1 MSYLKDFC
9 EIITKGTTPST
20 YGYSFKNSGIKF
32 IRSENIT
39 DSRIISKVSL
49 YISKEANEKLKRSIL
64 LKDDVLMSIAGAY
77 LGKLALITE
86 MDLPANTNQAV
97 AIIRT
102 DKSKLN
108 PLYLYYYLSSYKMQ
122 CYINNVNAQSA
133 QPNINLQ
140 QIGDININVPSL
152 NYQQHIVDIIGSLD
166 DKIESN
172 NKIIEKIDK
181 LGLSKYKKIKN
192 DFIDFNDFANFEKG
206 KEASSQ
212 NYMSEK
218 NNENIN
224 FIRVKDLNSL
234 TDTYIS
240 KTLDIP
246 VAKPN
251 DVLISFDGAIGRINY
266 GLVGAYSSGI
276 YKVIPKFTNDYGI
289 LYWSLKD
296 NTNQQIMLEH
306 TNGTTILHG
315 SKSIKYLKIK
325 KHLQDDID
333 YFNKIFDYSLNIKLQ
348 NKKLCELKKLY
359 LKKFFG

>member
-1 MSYLKDFC
+1 M
-9 EIITKGTTPST
+9 
-20 YGYSFKNSGIKF
+20 
-32 IRSENIT
+32 
-39 DSRIISKVSL
+39 
-49 YISKEANEKLKRSIL
+49 L
-64 LKDDVLMSIAGAY
+64 LKDLSINNKGYYGIGASSCSFNCNFPQYLRITDIDDFGFVNNLNCSINPNEYPDYNKYFLSKYDIVFARTGNSAGRNYMY
-77 LGKLALITE
+77 LGDEKKVVFAGFLIKFSI
-86 MDLPANTNQAV
+86 DP
-97 AIIRT
+97 
-102 DKSKLN
+102 DKVN
-108 PLYLYYYLSSYKMQ
+108 PLYVKYFCQSNKYW
-122 CYINNVNAQSA
+122 NNIQEIFTGSTR
-133 QPNINLQ
+133 PNINEKTFSML
-140 QIGDININVPSL
+140 DIPLVSVEL
-152 NYQQHIVDIIGSLD
+152 QQHIVDIIGSLD

-181 LGLSKYKKIKN
+181 LGLSKYKTIKN

-348 NKKLCELKKLY
+348 NKKLCKLKKLY

>member
-1 MSYLKDFC
+1 MKLSNC
-9 EIITKGTTPST
+9 IEIISGGTPST
-20 YGYSFKNSGIKF
+20 SKSDFWDGDIPWISIKDFNNSFKYIYKTEKS
-32 IRSENIT
+32 IT
-39 DSRIISKVSL
+39 KQGLEKSSTNMLYKNDIIISARGTV
-49 YISKEANEKLKRSIL
+49 
-64 LKDDVLMSIAGAY
+64 GC
-77 LGKLALITE
+77 LAQIYYP
-86 MDLPANTNQAV
+86 MAFNQSCYG
-97 AIIRT
+97 IRT
-102 DKSKLN
+102 INKDLMQN
-108 PLYLYYYLSSYKMQ
+108 YLYYWLIANIDKFKKQTHGAVFDTITKSTFDNIE
-122 CYINNVNAQSA
+122 INY
-133 QPNINLQ
+133 
-140 QIGDININVPSL
+140 PSL
-152 NYQQHIVDIIGSLD
+152 VMQQHIVDIIGSLD
-166 DKIESN
+166 DKIENN

-181 LGLSKYKKIKN
+181 LGLSKYKKLKN

-266 GLVGAYSSGI
+266 GLMGAYSSGI

-333 YFNKIFDYSLNIKLQ
+333 YFNKIFDYSLNIKLE
-348 NKKLCELKKLY
+348 NIKLCELKKLY

>member
-86 MDLPANTNQAV
+86 MDLPSNTNQAV

-166 DKIESN
+166 DKIENN

-266 GLVGAYSSGI
+266 GLMGAYSSGI

-333 YFNKIFDYSLNIKLQ
+333 YFNKIFDYSLNIKLE
-348 NKKLCELKKLY
+348 NIKLCELKKLY

>member
-1 MSYLKDFC
+1 MFNT
-9 EIITKGTTPST
+9 II
-20 YGYSFKNSGIKF
+20 
-32 IRSENIT
+32 
-39 DSRIISKVSL
+39 
-49 YISKEANEKLKRSIL
+49 
-64 LKDDVLMSIAGAY
+64 
-77 LGKLALITE
+77 
-86 MDLPANTNQAV
+86 
-97 AIIRT
+97 
-102 DKSKLN
+102 
-108 PLYLYYYLSSYKMQ
+108 
-122 CYINNVNAQSA
+122 
-133 QPNINLQ
+133 
-140 QIGDININVPSL
+140 
-152 NYQQHIVDIIGSLD
+152 DIIGSLD

-172 NKIIEKIDK
+172 NKILEKIDK
-181 LGLSKYKKIKN
+181 LGLSKYKKLKN

-218 NNENIN
+218 TNENIN

-266 GLVGAYSSGI
+266 GLMGAYSSGI

-333 YFNKIFDYSLNIKLQ
+333 YFNKIFDYSLNIKLE
-348 NKKLCELKKLY
+348 NIKLCELKKLY

>member
-1 MSYLKDFC
+1 MSYLKNFC

-39 DSRIISKVSL
+39 DSRIINKVSL

-64 LKDDVLMSIAGAY
+64 LSNDVLMSIAGAY

-86 MDLPANTNQAV
+86 IDLPANTNQAV

-108 PLYLYYYLSSYKMQ
+108 PLYLYYYLSSYKIQ

-140 QIGDININVPSL
+140 QIGDININVPNL
-152 NYQQHIVDIIGSLD
+152 NCQQHIVDIIGSLD
-166 DKIESN
+166 DKIENN

-192 DFIDFNDFANFEKG
+192 DFIDFNDFASFEKG

-212 NYMSEK
+212 NYINEK
-218 NNENIN
+218 NNKNIN
-224 FIRVKDLNSL
+224 FIRVKDLNAL
-234 TDTYIS
+234 TDTYIP

-266 GLVGAYSSGI
+266 GLEGAYSSGI
-276 YKVIPKFTNDYGI
+276 YKVIPKFTNNYGI

-296 NTNQQIMLEH
+296 DINQQIMLKH

-325 KHLQDDID
+325 KHLQEDIE
-333 YFNKIFDYSLNIKLQ
+333 YFNNIFDYSLNVKLE
-348 NKKLCELKKLY
+348 NIKLCELKKMY

>member
-1 MSYLKDFC
+1 MKLSNC
-9 EIITKGTTPST
+9 IEIISGGTPST
-20 YGYSFKNSGIKF
+20 SKSNFWDGDIPWISIKDFNNSFKYIYKTEKS
-32 IRSENIT
+32 IT
-39 DSRIISKVSL
+39 KQGLEKSSTNMLYKNDIIISARGTV
-49 YISKEANEKLKRSIL
+49 
-64 LKDDVLMSIAGAY
+64 GC
-77 LGKLALITE
+77 LAQIYYP
-86 MDLPANTNQAV
+86 MAFNQSCYG
-97 AIIRT
+97 IRT
-102 DKSKLN
+102 INKDLMQN
-108 PLYLYYYLSSYKMQ
+108 YLYYWLIANIDKFKKQTHGAVFDTITKSTFDNIE
-122 CYINNVNAQSA
+122 INY
-133 QPNINLQ
+133 
-140 QIGDININVPSL
+140 PSL
-152 NYQQHIVDIIGSLD
+152 VMQQHIVDIIGSLD

-192 DFIDFNDFANFEKG
+192 DFVDFNDFANFEKG

-246 VAKPN
+246 VVKPN

-333 YFNKIFDYSLNIKLQ
+333 YFNKIFDYSLNIKLE

>member
-1 MSYLKDFC
+1 M
-9 EIITKGTTPST
+9 
-20 YGYSFKNSGIKF
+20 
-32 IRSENIT
+32 
-39 DSRIISKVSL
+39 
-49 YISKEANEKLKRSIL
+49 
-64 LKDDVLMSIAGAY
+64 
-77 LGKLALITE
+77 
-86 MDLPANTNQAV
+86 
-97 AIIRT
+97 
-102 DKSKLN
+102 
-108 PLYLYYYLSSYKMQ
+108 
-122 CYINNVNAQSA
+122 
-133 QPNINLQ
+133 
-140 QIGDININVPSL
+140 
-152 NYQQHIVDIIGSLD
+152 D

-333 YFNKIFDYSLNIKLQ
+333 CFNKFFDYSLNIKLE

>member
-1 MSYLKDFC
+1 MKIKDILQIKYGKNQSSVIDENGKYPIIGTGGIFGYATKYLYNKPSVLIGRKGSINNPMYVDTPFWTVDTLFYT
-9 EIITKGTTPST
+9 IIDTSKVIPRWFYYYISTLNLNKFNEGTTIPSLT
-20 YGYSFKNSGIKF
+20 TK
-32 IRSENIT
+32 T
-39 DSRIISKVSL
+39 L
-49 YISKEANEKLKRSIL
+49 YEI
-64 LKDDVLMSIAGAY
+64 DVP
-77 LGKLALITE
+77 E
-86 MDLPANTNQAV
+86 H
-97 AIIRT
+97 
-102 DKSKLN
+102 
-108 PLYLYYYLSSYKMQ
+108 
-122 CYINNVNAQSA
+122 
-133 QPNINLQ
+133 
-140 QIGDININVPSL
+140 SL

-166 DKIESN
+166 DKIENN

-266 GLVGAYSSGI
+266 GLMGAYSSGI

-333 YFNKIFDYSLNIKLQ
+333 YFNKIFDYSLNIKLE
-348 NKKLCELKKLY
+348 NIKLCELKKLY

>member
-1 MSYLKDFC
+1 MFNT
-9 EIITKGTTPST
+9 II
-20 YGYSFKNSGIKF
+20 
-32 IRSENIT
+32 
-39 DSRIISKVSL
+39 
-49 YISKEANEKLKRSIL
+49 
-64 LKDDVLMSIAGAY
+64 
-77 LGKLALITE
+77 
-86 MDLPANTNQAV
+86 
-97 AIIRT
+97 
-102 DKSKLN
+102 
-108 PLYLYYYLSSYKMQ
+108 
-122 CYINNVNAQSA
+122 
-133 QPNINLQ
+133 
-140 QIGDININVPSL
+140 
-152 NYQQHIVDIIGSLD
+152 DIIGSLD

-192 DFIDFNDFANFEKG
+192 DFVDFNDFANFEKG

-218 NNENIN
+218 NDENIN

-246 VAKPN
+246 VVKPN

-333 YFNKIFDYSLNIKLQ
+333 YFNKIFDYSLNIKLE

>member
-1 MSYLKDFC
+1 MKIQDILVLKRGYDLPESKRIKGKYLVYSSNGISGCHNEYKIKGPAVITGRSGSLGNVQYTEKNCWPLNTTLYVSDFKGNNPKYISYLLQTLHLEK
-9 EIITKGTTPST
+9 
-20 YGYSFKNSGIKF
+20 YGSGSAVPTLNRNHLDNLEVPF
-32 IRSENIT
+32 H
-39 DSRIISKVSL
+39 SL
-49 YISKEANEKLKRSIL
+49 
-64 LKDDVLMSIAGAY
+64 
-77 LGKLALITE
+77 TE
-86 MDLPANTNQAV
+86 
-97 AIIRT
+97 
-102 DKSKLN
+102 
-108 PLYLYYYLSSYKMQ
+108 
-122 CYINNVNAQSA
+122 
-133 QPNINLQ
+133 
-140 QIGDININVPSL
+140 
-152 NYQQHIVDIIGSLD
+152 QQHIVDIIGSLD
-166 DKIESN
+166 DKIENN

-266 GLVGAYSSGI
+266 GLMGAYSSGI

-333 YFNKIFDYSLNIKLQ
+333 YFNKIFDYSLNIKLE
-348 NKKLCELKKLY
+348 NIKLCELKKLY

>member
-1 MSYLKDFC
+1 MKIQDILVLKRGYDLPESKRINGQYLIYSSNGIAGSHNEYKVKGPAVITGRSGSLGTVQYTENNCWPLNTTLYVSDFKGNNPKYISYLLQMLHLEK
-9 EIITKGTTPST
+9 
-20 YGYSFKNSGIKF
+20 YGSGSAVPTLNRNHLDNLEVTF
-32 IRSENIT
+32 H
-39 DSRIISKVSL
+39 SL
-49 YISKEANEKLKRSIL
+49 IE
-64 LKDDVLMSIAGAY
+64 
-77 LGKLALITE
+77 
-86 MDLPANTNQAV
+86 
-97 AIIRT
+97 
-102 DKSKLN
+102 
-108 PLYLYYYLSSYKMQ
+108 
-122 CYINNVNAQSA
+122 
-133 QPNINLQ
+133 
-140 QIGDININVPSL
+140 
-152 NYQQHIVDIIGSLD
+152 QQHIVDIIGSLD

-333 YFNKIFDYSLNIKLQ
+333 CFNKFFDYSLNIKLE

>member
-49 YISKEANEKLKRSIL
+49 HISKEANEKLKRSIL
-64 LKDDVLMSIAGAY
+64 LKDDILMSIAGAY

-102 DKSKLN
+102 NKSKLN

>member
-1 MSYLKDFC
+1 MKLSNC
-9 EIITKGTTPST
+9 IEIISGGTPST
-20 YGYSFKNSGIKF
+20 SKSDFWDGDIPWISIKDFNNSFKYIYKTEKS
-32 IRSENIT
+32 IT
-39 DSRIISKVSL
+39 KQGLEKSSTNMLYKNDIIISARGTV
-49 YISKEANEKLKRSIL
+49 
-64 LKDDVLMSIAGAY
+64 GC
-77 LGKLALITE
+77 LAQIYYP
-86 MDLPANTNQAV
+86 MAFNQSCYG
-97 AIIRT
+97 IRT
-102 DKSKLN
+102 INKDLMQN
-108 PLYLYYYLSSYKMQ
+108 YLYYWLIANIDKFKKQTHGAVFDTITKSTFDNIE
-122 CYINNVNAQSA
+122 INY
-133 QPNINLQ
+133 
-140 QIGDININVPSL
+140 PSL
-152 NYQQHIVDIIGSLD
+152 VMQQHIVDIIGSLD

-181 LGLSKYKKIKN
+181 LGLSKYKKLKN

-266 GLVGAYSSGI
+266 GLMGAYSSGI

-333 YFNKIFDYSLNIKLQ
+333 YFNKIFDYSLNIKLE
-348 NKKLCELKKLY
+348 NIKLCELKKLY

>member
-1 MSYLKDFC
+1 M
-9 EIITKGTTPST
+9 
-20 YGYSFKNSGIKF
+20 
-32 IRSENIT
+32 
-39 DSRIISKVSL
+39 
-49 YISKEANEKLKRSIL
+49 L
-64 LKDDVLMSIAGAY
+64 LKDLSINNKGYYGIGASSCSFNCNFPQYLRITDIDDFGFVNNLNCSINPNEYPDYNKYFLSKYDIVFARTGNSAGRNYMY
-77 LGKLALITE
+77 LGDEKKVVFAGFLIKFSI
-86 MDLPANTNQAV
+86 DP
-97 AIIRT
+97 
-102 DKSKLN
+102 DKVN
-108 PLYLYYYLSSYKMQ
+108 PLYVKYFCQSNKYW
-122 CYINNVNAQSA
+122 NNIQEIFTGSTR
-133 QPNINLQ
+133 PNINEKTFSML
-140 QIGDININVPSL
+140 DIPLVSAEL
-152 NYQQHIVDIIGSLD
+152 QQHIVDIIGSLD

-181 LGLSKYKKIKN
+181 LGLSKYKTIKN

-348 NKKLCELKKLY
+348 NKKLCKLKKLY

>member
-1 MSYLKDFC
+1 MKIQDVLVLKRGYDLPESKRINGQYLIYSSNGIAGSHNEYKVKGPAVITGRSGSLGTVQYTENNCWPLNTTLYVSDFKGNNPKYISYLLQMLHLEK
-9 EIITKGTTPST
+9 
-20 YGYSFKNSGIKF
+20 YGSGSAVPTLNRNHLDNLEVTF
-32 IRSENIT
+32 H
-39 DSRIISKVSL
+39 SL
-49 YISKEANEKLKRSIL
+49 IE
-64 LKDDVLMSIAGAY
+64 
-77 LGKLALITE
+77 
-86 MDLPANTNQAV
+86 
-97 AIIRT
+97 
-102 DKSKLN
+102 
-108 PLYLYYYLSSYKMQ
+108 
-122 CYINNVNAQSA
+122 
-133 QPNINLQ
+133 
-140 QIGDININVPSL
+140 
-152 NYQQHIVDIIGSLD
+152 QQHIVDIIGSLD

-181 LGLSKYKKIKN
+181 LGLSKYKTIKN

-348 NKKLCELKKLY
+348 NKKLCKLKKLY

>member
-1 MSYLKDFC
+1 MKIKDILQIKYGKNQSSVIDESGKYPIIGTGGIFGYATKYLYNKPSVLIGRKGSINNPMYVDTPFWTVDTLFYT
-9 EIITKGTTPST
+9 IIDTSKVIPRWFYYYISTLNLNKFNEGTTIPSLT
-20 YGYSFKNSGIKF
+20 TK
-32 IRSENIT
+32 T
-39 DSRIISKVSL
+39 L
-49 YISKEANEKLKRSIL
+49 YEI
-64 LKDDVLMSIAGAY
+64 DVP
-77 LGKLALITE
+77 E
-86 MDLPANTNQAV
+86 H
-97 AIIRT
+97 
-102 DKSKLN
+102 
-108 PLYLYYYLSSYKMQ
+108 
-122 CYINNVNAQSA
+122 
-133 QPNINLQ
+133 
-140 QIGDININVPSL
+140 SL

>member
-1 MSYLKDFC
+1 MKIQDVLVLKRGYDLPESKRINGQYLIYSSNGIAGSHNEYKVKGPAVITGRSGSLGTVQYTENNCWPLNTTLYVSDFKGNNPKYISYLLQMLHLEK
-9 EIITKGTTPST
+9 
-20 YGYSFKNSGIKF
+20 YGSGSAVPTLNRNHLDNLEVTF
-32 IRSENIT
+32 H
-39 DSRIISKVSL
+39 SL
-49 YISKEANEKLKRSIL
+49 IE
-64 LKDDVLMSIAGAY
+64 
-77 LGKLALITE
+77 
-86 MDLPANTNQAV
+86 
-97 AIIRT
+97 
-102 DKSKLN
+102 
-108 PLYLYYYLSSYKMQ
+108 
-122 CYINNVNAQSA
+122 
-133 QPNINLQ
+133 
-140 QIGDININVPSL
+140 
-152 NYQQHIVDIIGSLD
+152 QQHIVDIIGILD

-181 LGLSKYKKIKN
+181 LGLSKYKTIKN

-348 NKKLCELKKLY
+348 NKKLCKLKKLY

>member
-9 EIITKGTTPST
+9 KIITKGTTPST
-20 YGYSFKNSGIKF
+20 YGYSFKNSSIKF

-49 YISKEANEKLKRSIL
+49 HISKEANEKLKRSIL

-152 NYQQHIVDIIGSLD
+152 NYQQHIVDIIGSID
-166 DKIESN
+166 DKIENN

-181 LGLSKYKKIKN
+181 LGLSKYKSLNN
-192 DFIDFNDFANFEKG
+192 DFIEFSEFAEFSKG

-212 NYMSEK
+212 NYMDMK
-218 NNENIN
+218 DNTTIN
-224 FIRVKDLNSL
+224 FIRVKDLNSI
-234 TDTYIS
+234 TNTYIPKS
-240 KTLDIP
+240 LNLPI
-246 VAKPN
+246 AKPN
-251 DVLISFDGAIGRINY
+251 DILISFDGAIGRINY
-266 GLVGAYSSGI
+266 GLNGAYSSGI
-276 YKVIPKFTNDYGI
+276 YKVNPINHNNYGI
-289 LYWSLKD
+289 LFWALKD
-296 NTNQQIMLEH
+296 DVNQQIMLEH

-325 KHLQDDID
+325 EHSINDAKFYNNL
-333 YFNKIFDYSLNIKLQ
+333 FDYSLNIKLE
-348 NKKLCELKKLY
+348 NIKLSELKQLY

>member
-49 YISKEANEKLKRSIL
+49 YISEEANEKLKRSIL

-152 NYQQHIVDIIGSLD
+152 NYQQHIVDTVGSLD
-166 DKIESN
+166 DKIENN
-172 NKIIEKIDK
+172 NKIIIKLEELLNLKFKNIYSDALKTGITINLNDIVNLKTGKKDANAANENGIYPFFTCSEKESNIDVYSFNQEAILIAGNGNMSVK
-181 LGLSKYKKIKN
+181 YFNGKFDAYQRTYVISSSKYFYYLYIYYK
-192 DFIDFNDFANFEKG
+192 
-206 KEASSQ
+206 
-212 NYMSEK
+212 
-218 NNENIN
+218 N
-224 FIRVKDLNSL
+224 FIGNISVGAKGSVIKFL
-234 TDTYIS
+234 TKS
-240 KTLDIP
+240 MLLDIDLP
-246 VAKPN
+246 ILDNITMQRFESDIQKI
-251 DVLISFDGAIGRINY
+251 LNY
-266 GLVGAYSSGI
+266 ELRLSEEN
-276 YKVIPKFTNDYGI
+276 KKLN
-289 LYWSLKD
+289 LLK
-296 NTNQQIMLEH
+296 E
-306 TNGTTILHG
+306 
-315 SKSIKYLKIK
+315 KYLKR
-325 KHLQDDID
+325 
-333 YFNKIFDYSLNIKLQ
+333 
-348 NKKLCELKKLY
+348 
-359 LKKFFG
+359 FF

>member
-1 MSYLKDFC
+1 M
-9 EIITKGTTPST
+9 
-20 YGYSFKNSGIKF
+20 
-32 IRSENIT
+32 
-39 DSRIISKVSL
+39 
-49 YISKEANEKLKRSIL
+49 
-64 LKDDVLMSIAGAY
+64 
-77 LGKLALITE
+77 
-86 MDLPANTNQAV
+86 
-97 AIIRT
+97 
-102 DKSKLN
+102 
-108 PLYLYYYLSSYKMQ
+108 
-122 CYINNVNAQSA
+122 
-133 QPNINLQ
+133 
-140 QIGDININVPSL
+140 
-152 NYQQHIVDIIGSLD
+152 D
-166 DKIESN
+166 DKIENN

-181 LGLSKYKKIKN
+181 LGLSKYKKLKN

-266 GLVGAYSSGI
+266 GLMGAYSSGI

-333 YFNKIFDYSLNIKLQ
+333 YFNKIFDYSLNIKSE
-348 NKKLCELKKLY
+348 NIKLCELKKLY